1 MLLDV
6 INQEWLPHMADII
19 DTAVNASSFKTL
31 IAAVKAAGLVDTLKG
46 PGPFTVFAPTDDAFA
61 RLSEGTVEALLND
74 ISQLTKI
81 LTYHVVSGKVMSA
94 DMVNLNSVPTLEGSA
109 LSIDAASGVKV
120 NNATVVTPDVEADNG
135 VIHVIDSVLI
145 PE

>member
-61 RLSEGTVEALLND
+61 RLPEGTVEALLND

-94 DMVNLNSVPTLEGSA
+94 DMVNLNSISSLEGSP
-109 LSIDAASGVKV
+109 LSIDASSGVKV

-135 VIHVIDSVLI
+135 VIHVIESVLI
-145 PE
+145 P